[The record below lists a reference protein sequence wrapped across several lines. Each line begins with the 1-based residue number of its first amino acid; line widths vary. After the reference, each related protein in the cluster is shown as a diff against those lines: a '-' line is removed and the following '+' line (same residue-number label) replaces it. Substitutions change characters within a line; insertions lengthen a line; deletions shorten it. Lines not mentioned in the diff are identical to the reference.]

1 MTLFQSR
8 IDGIVLTLMSL
19 VNAMRWQMDISGE
32 AANTF
37 GRLANSRLNMKLV
50 LSTTKGIN
58 KPDDMETKYGN

>member
-1 MTLFQSR
+1 
-8 IDGIVLTLMSL
+8 
-19 VNAMRWQMDISGE
+19 MDISGE

-50 LSTTKGIN
+50 LSMTKGIN